1 MTLKRTHQHGTR
13 PLSSNATETIQIPVF
28 DRIQDV
34 CLRFD
39 GTEAQARAEIGNIRL
54 TVNGTDVINASAAEL
69 YDIYEYLGVNV
80 DESTGIDGVM
90 SLNIGRLL
98 YLDPAV
104 RNQFGW
110 GSVGVTNIQVSVTA
124 GTLSNISEVQA
135 FTWRDKPRDASGNVT
150 TQPFGAHV
158 RLIGTTISDN
168 ITGESTVDTLPRDL
182 GTAYLAVLMS
192 DGASGTITQGR
203 CSVNNVN
210 VYEDTPAD
218 VAELFAS
225 QSGYS
230 VPAGYFA
237 YNFAD
242 GGLNS
247 RLPMD
252 GVTDLRFVTNF
263 SVAAGVGGYRAL
275 QLLAVDFPASIPA

>member
-39 GTEAQARAEIGNIRL
+39 GTEAQMRAEIGNIRL
-54 TVNGTDVINASAAEL
+54 TVNGTDIINASAVEL
-69 YDIYEYLGVNV
+69 LDMYEYLGVNV
-80 DESTGIDGVM
+80 DESAGIDGVM

-98 YLDPAV
+98 YKNSAIRD
-104 RNQFGW
+104 QFGW
-110 GSVGVTNIQVSVTA
+110 GSEGVTNIQVSVTA
-124 GTLSNISEVQA
+124 GTLVAISEVQA
-135 FTWRDKPRDASGNVT
+135 FTWRDKPRDADGRIT
-150 TQPFGAHV
+150 KQPFGAHV

-168 ITGESTVDTLPRDL
+168 LVGESTVDTLPRDL

-192 DGASGTITQGR
+192 DGAAGTITQGR

-210 VYEDTPAD
+210 VYEDTPSD
-218 VAELFAS
+218 VAEIFAA

-230 VPAGYFA
+230 VPAGYYA

-252 GVTDLRFVTNF
+252 GVTDLRFVTTF
-263 SVAAGVGGYRAL
+263 SVGAGAAGYRAL
-275 QLLAVDFPASIPA
+275 QLLAVDFPTSIPA

>member
-28 DRIQDV
+28 DRIQDI

-39 GTEAQARAEIGNIRL
+39 GTEAQMRSEIGNIRL
-54 TVNGTDVINASAAEL
+54 TVNGTDIINASATEIL
-69 YDIYEYLGVNV
+69 DVYEYLGVNV
-80 DESTGIDGVM
+80 DESAGIDGVM
-90 SLNIGRLL
+90 SLNVGRLL
-98 YLDPAV
+98 YKNPNIRD
-104 RNQFGW
+104 QFGW
-110 GSVGVTNIQVSVTA
+110 GEVGVTNIQVSVTA

-135 FTWRDKPRDASGNVT
+135 FSWRDKPRDADGRVT
-150 TQPFGAHV
+150 KQEFGAHV

-168 ITGESTVDTLPRDL
+168 IVGESTVDTLPRDL

-192 DGASGTITQGR
+192 DGASGAISSGR

-210 VYEDTPAD
+210 VYEDTPSD

-225 QSGYS
+225 QSGFS
-230 VPAGYFA
+230 VPSGYYA
-237 YNFAD
+237 YNFSD

-252 GVTDLRFVTNF
+252 GVTDLRFVTTF
-263 SVAAGVGGYRAL
+263 GTGAGAGGYRAL
-275 QLLAVDFPASIPA
+275 QLLAVDFPRNIPT